1 MPLESFEVG
10 SRDHSLTP
18 DEKLKETKR
27 FKLLEFAYENLRK
40 TIWPEEVYTKMSEYV
55 EALKKWS
62 QEDDHLRNANFY
74 GDFEEALEN
83 CAILLKGLKTDPG
96 NCQKQKSLKF
106 NNDKIRSIFQS
117 VTNDDHLQY
126 GWTSKYSDMVLQLR
140 DVMRNSFEKFF
151 VKLEEKVKD
160 FIGKLNEA
168 EEHENADIVQWQEKF
183 SQETNYIRKEILVIE
198 FMGLFPDERPLV
210 ESKCKIRYTNG
221 L

>member
-1 MPLESFEVG
+1 
-10 SRDHSLTP
+10 
-18 DEKLKETKR
+18 
-27 FKLLEFAYENLRK
+27 
-40 TIWPEEVYTKMSEYV
+40 MSEYV